1 MKAFLL
7 TLALRSAWNRR
18 FTLTLTLLSIA
29 LSTFMLL
36 GVDRIRNDVRDSF
49 ASAVSG
55 TDLIVGARTGSVQLL
70 LYSVFHVGAASNTM
84 RWSSVEALRAQ
95 RAVSW
100 VVPLSLGDAHRGFPV
115 MGTSA
120 ELFERFRHG
129 ERLPLRFQAGRPF
142 DQLFDAVLG
151 AEVAER
157 LGYGLGARIT
167 LAHGGG
173 ELQVADHAD
182 MPFQVVGV
190 LARTGT
196 PMDRSVLVSL
206 QAIEALHVDWQGG
219 IPMPGQRT
227 DASTLTAAQ
236 LQPKA
241 VTAAL
246 VGLKSRAAVFSV
258 QRWVNGFRDEPL
270 MAILPGVAMDE
281 LWGLIGP
288 GEQALLLMS
297 GLVALVSMAGLMAV
311 VLAGLNERRREL
323 AVLRSVGASPWHVLA
338 LLAFEGLWVTVAGMV
353 LGVVILIGLT
363 LAAAPWLQSA
373 FGLTLQLAVP
383 TEMQWALLGALLATG
398 LLASVLPG
406 WRAYRLSL
414 SDGLSPRI

>member
-18 FTLTLTLLSIA
+18 FTLSLTLLSIA

-100 VVPLSLGDAHRGFPV
+100 VVPLSLGDAHRGFAV
-115 MGTSA
+115 VGTSA

-129 ERLPLRFQAGRPF
+129 ERQPLRFAAGQAFG
-142 DQLFDAVLG
+142 QLFDAVLG

-157 LGYGLGARIT
+157 LGYGLGQRIT

-206 QAIEALHVDWQGG
+206 EAIEALHVDWQSGM
-219 IPMPGQRT
+219 PMPGQRT
-227 DASTLTAAQ
+227 DAGTLTAAQ

-353 LGVVILIGLT
+353 LGVLALAGLT
-363 LAAAPWLQSA
+363 WAAAPWLQSA
-373 FGLTLQLAVP
+373 FGLTLQLAAP
-383 TEMQWALLGALLATG
+383 TALQGALLGGLLATG

>member
-18 FTLTLTLLSIA
+18 FTLALTLLSIA

-70 LYSVFHVGAASNTM
+70 LYSVFHVGAATNTM

-115 MGTSA
+115 MGTSV

-129 ERLPLRFQAGRPF
+129 ERQPLRFQAGQPF
-142 DQLFDAVLG
+142 GQLFDAVLG

-227 DASTLTAAQ
+227 DASTLTDAQ
-236 LQPKA
+236 LQP
-241 VTAAL
+241 
-246 VGLKSRAAVFSV
+246 RAVFSV
-258 QRWVNGFRDEPL
+258 QRWVNGWREEPL

-353 LGVVILIGLT
+353 LGVLVLIGLT

-383 TEMQWALLGALLATG
+383 TDLQWALLGALLATG